1 MASIHFLYLLYPDNS
16 SFLSIRKV
24 TTNLGIGKDLPISSI
39 IISGGCELFGGG
51 GCYYSVK
58 RLKESFTSCVNDC
71 DNDWFIIRR
80 GVTATAIPRLH
91 FWDVPKI

>member
-1 MASIHFLYLLYPDNS
+1 MRQLERLALIYS
-16 SFLSIRKV
+16 SVR
-24 TTNLGIGKDLPISSI
+24 
-39 IISGGCELFGGG
+39 
-51 GCYYSVK
+51 

-91 FWDVPKI
+91 FIAGSPLPDVGILRHMDIILNRGGGRG